1 MKNPFD
7 TDDRRAFREMLTD
20 FVSSKITP
28 HVDAWDEVGEVPW
41 ALHTQL
47 GALGVWGFGIDERYG
62 GLGFDDAFMR
72 ATYSEVFGRT
82 GRAVSGPPS
91 MAEWSPSSRFN
102 GSLPSESVSGR
113 SAGEARV
120 ERIYRE
126 VKVMAIGGGSEQTI
140 RDLAVRQMGL

>member
-7 TDDRRAFREMLTD
+7 TDERRAFREMLTD

-28 HVDAWDEVGEVPW
+28 HVDAWDEAGEVPW

-82 GRAVSGPPS
+82 GASGVW
-91 MAEWSPSSRFN
+91 AALN
-102 GSLPSESVSGR
+102 GRMISIEPIQR
-113 SAGEARV
+113 
-120 ERIYRE
+120 
-126 VKVMAIGGGSEQTI
+126 
-140 RDLAVRQMGL
+140 LAAL